1 MLFLSKRMTVA
12 IFWEIFWM
20 VAAKYVAAYTST
32 DQ

>member
-12 IFWEIFWM
+12 IFWEIWM